1 MNIRYFRF
9 FALCLLSTIL
19 ISASP
24 RQITESQEETEV
36 AGNWSGTSVCQLKN
50 SGCHDESAYYRIS
63 KTKNPLIYQVEGY
76 KIVNKDTLNMGI
88 LEFN

>member
-1 MNIRYFRF
+1 
-9 FALCLLSTIL
+9 L